1 MIRAVLDTNVL
12 ISGLIRPDGL
22 EARLLQLA
30 LERQL
35 EACVS
40 TELWE
45 EYVEVLGRKKF
56 SKYQERASQLLR
68 ELEAV
73 VTYYVPLERLEVTA
87 DPDDNLLLE
96 CSQTAGAAYVVTG
109 NLKDFPTEWKGARI
123 ASARMVLND
132 CGWL

>member
-12 ISGLIRPDGL
+12 ISALIRPEGL
-22 EARLLQLA
+22 EAQLLQRA
-30 LERQL
+30 LDGQL
-35 EACVS
+35 LACVS
-40 TELWE
+40 IELWA

-56 SKYQERASQLLR
+56 AKYQDKAAQLLQD
-68 ELEAV
+68 LEQVA
-73 VTYYVPLERLEVTA
+73 TYYAPLERLLVTA

-96 CSQTAGAAYVVTG
+96 CSQTAEAAYVVTG

-123 ASARMVLND
+123 ASARLVLND